1 MGYGTILFCQAMM
14 SFEMEAI
21 EHASAVLQD
30 AMNMLNSIRKKQGM
44 IESLS
49 GMVFGQKM
57 EGYTPAEL
65 HAEIFFAECNML
77 QSLLTFFQD
86 ESLMSFIKGGLRIR
100 QCYAM
105 YKSFH
110 QWVEA
115 NVVEGIDVDPEFVAG
130 VQLGIGCFNLIIS
143 LLPQRVLKLLEFVGF
158 SGNQLLGLQELT
170 RGARST
176 TIHSPMCTSFL
187 LFYHTVASIILGLAS
202 ADADHAD
209 GLLMS
214 QMERNPNCVVYLY
227 FKGRVELLRGHVD
240 EVLPKYSC
248 HSQYL
253 HKHIMYIHFLIF
265 YNYS

>member
-1 MGYGTILFCQAMM
+1 MM

-105 YKSFH
+105 YK
-110 QWVEA
+110 
-115 NVVEGIDVDPEFVAG
+115 
-130 VQLGIGCFNLIIS
+130 
-143 LLPQRVLKLLEFVGF
+143 
-158 SGNQLLGLQELT
+158 
-170 RGARST
+170 
-176 TIHSPMCTSFL
+176 
-187 LFYHTVASIILGLAS
+187 
-202 ADADHAD
+202 
-209 GLLMS
+209 
-214 QMERNPNCVVYLY
+214 
-227 FKGRVELLRGHVD
+227 
-240 EVLPKYSC
+240 
-248 HSQYL
+248 
-253 HKHIMYIHFLIF
+253 
-265 YNYS
+265 